1 MRTVNRTPKE
11 IDTDVNNYSKYK
23 NQLNFKGIVLDSNIF
38 AVDQDSFTDTNNIYV
53 DEDMSLISREPI
65 TIEDIPAGT
74 MPDNST
80 LIDIQYAK
88 DIVVYVSQSNSSK
101 YTISA
106 YKENSGVKTLSNVG
120 QYHLSTYNQYIICF
134 KDTGAQ
140 ILNINDF
147 TTGWQDFKNF
157 TEVPVTKTVSGPSV
171 KEGQSNQFTDA
182 HKDVYIRTN
191 EAQTVLPE
199 NSTAKVTGKIYSS
212 YGTNT
217 FKFNNQPSVLP
228 EYRIIKPL
236 NIEISNSILNI
247 SASKNILAITF
258 IDYILLS
265 YNGGTTFT
273 RILLPTAG
281 AGGIHTLSEDGKCY
295 FYTAEEGVY
304 RLTLDD
310 LQWTLIR
317 VKNGLTNETLSDSGK
332 TYWTNIRQYYFKN
345 AEVFTFYFNKRQYFK
360 APGMYADDIKYKNM
374 LCYYD
379 LSSVLPTDQLSTHTI
394 YEDIYNYDMKINI
407 DKDGNGYSSLA
418 IRLPYDVPD
427 DDDANKTKVV
437 YRVYIVWIVGE
448 KYGVSQFTKD
458 LTYPG
463 YVTITN
469 SERLYEAPNGDNGY
483 GVQISGTY
491 NGKKS
496 DSDAIYEYTGK
507 IGYNTVTTASFNV
520 ITNGKLL
527 HEGSSVNI
535 GIPLMMQSGIYLL
548 KVGQGPRLLDPSDN
562 QTYSLV
568 LVNNVF
574 DGFQYNNITIA
585 GDKFYILYHGI
596 IYTNNFADDDIIEVT
611 YTYSGSS
618 NYFKDVPKVSYS
630 GSELYLGFDNLLRIT
645 KNSRDGDKTLFNLP
659 EINDQPFADN
669 ITGLINISTTQLA
682 IFFDKAITICSKV
695 SDETYGYIYEYQKTR
710 LSLGTRLGDDI
721 INTLDGAATLFANA
735 RGLAIMN
742 YQAYMATSDQ
752 VLTFISDKIV
762 ELWKEFYAKSTNIKI
777 VQMRN
782 YIYISNGT
790 EEYLMLDTRTYTWWK
805 FTVPTKVSKL
815 VTNQTNLYLLS
826 NMLYLFNL
834 NYNKDKYYDEV
845 YDAHGNMTQIPWRLE
860 SQRLHFNLPN
870 HYKNIKQLIFQLKQT
885 NKYQNTIRAQIKIFR
900 KVIDYGDPQIVA
912 FNIDEYR
919 TFVKRFNYWKI
930 NELQWI
936 LANDTETA
944 IPSQLK
950 LNGIDIKYEV
960 GEEVR

>member
-11 IDTDVNNYSKYK
+11 INTDVNNYSKYK

-74 MPDNST
+74 MPDNSR
-80 LIDIQYAK
+80 LVDIQYTK
-88 DIVVYVSQSNSSK
+88 DIIVYISQNNNDSK

-147 TTGWQDFKNF
+147 NTGWQDLKDFS
-157 TEVPVTKTVSGPSV
+157 EVPVTKKVSGPSI
-171 KEGQSNQFTDA
+171 KEEPSNKFTDA
-182 HKDVYIRTN
+182 HKDVYIRKN
-191 EAQTVLPE
+191 DIQTILPDD
-199 NSTAKVTGKIYSS
+199 STASVDGKIISS

-217 FKFNNQPSVLP
+217 FKFNFGDRHWKLP

-236 NIEISNSILNI
+236 NVELTSTVYNI
-247 SASKNILAITF
+247 SANKNILAITLENN
-258 IDYILLS
+258 ILLS
-265 YNGGTTFT
+265 YTGGASFTTIEF
-273 RILLPTAG
+273 PTSQAG
-281 AGGIHTLSEDGKCY
+281 LAGGAHCISEDGKCY
-295 FYTAEEGVY
+295 FYITEVGVY

-310 LQWTLIR
+310 LNWTLIR
-317 VKNGLTNETLSDSGK
+317 VKNGLTNETLIDPTTG
-332 TYWTNIRQYYFKN
+332 YIYDRPVYCYFKN
-345 AEVFTFYFNKRQYFK
+345 AEVFTFYYRQRIYFK
-360 APGMYADDIKYKNM
+360 APGMWTGDAKYDNM
-374 LCYYD
+374 LCYLD
-379 LSSVLPTDQLSTHTI
+379 TTAPLAKNLGDNLRT
-394 YEDIYNYDMKINI
+394 YNIKITVG
-407 DKDGNGYSSLA
+407 DDGNGAAVCAVHTS
-418 IRLPYDVPD
+418 D
-427 DDDANKTKVV
+427 NKI
-437 YRVYIVWIVGE
+437 YIVTVIGLGTQTASTIYVQQFD
-448 KYGVSQFTKD
+448 KIMNSPYILTINDVSKLSTFST
-458 LTYPG
+458 G
-463 YVTITN
+463 HSGN
-469 SERLYEAPNGDNGY
+469 
-483 GVQISGTY
+483 GVQIFGVYTGSDVKTY
-491 NGKKS
+491 SCEAGYDTSTSLNYINIVDIKTIS
-496 DSDAIYEYTGK
+496 LNSDAT
-507 IGYNTVTTASFNV
+507 
-520 ITNGKLL
+520 L
-527 HEGSSVNI
+527 I
-535 GIPLMMQSGIYLL
+535 GIPLLL
-548 KVGQGPRLLDPSDN
+548 NGNVYI
-562 QTYSLV
+562 TYSSVWDTQSILDAGGN
-568 LVNNVF
+568 LGSNTFNFPKVNNIEIHRGKF
-574 DGFQYNNITIA
+574 TIA
-585 GDKFYILYHGI
+585 GDKFYILYNGI
-596 IYTNNFADDDIIEVT
+596 IYTNNFADNDVIEVI
-611 YTYSGSS
+611 YTYSGST

-645 KNSRDGDKTLFNLP
+645 NNTRDGDKTLFSLL
-659 EINDQPFADN
+659 EIYDQPFADN

-695 SDETYGYIYEYQKTR
+695 ENETSGYIYEYQKTR

-721 INTLDGAATLFANA
+721 INTLDGAATVFANA

-790 EEYLMLDTRTYTWWK
+790 EEYLMIDTRTYTWWK

-815 VTNQTNLYLLS
+815 VTDQIDLYLLS

-845 YDAHGNMTQIPWRLE
+845 YDASGNMTQIPWRLE

>member
-1 MRTVNRTPKE
+1 MRTINRTPKE
-11 IDTDVNNYSKYK
+11 IDTSVNNYSKYK

-38 AVDQDSFTDTNNIYV
+38 AVDQDSFVDTNNIYV

-74 MPDNST
+74 VPDNSK
-80 LIDIQYAK
+80 LVDIQYTK
-88 DIVVYVSQSNSSK
+88 DIVVYISQNNSDSK

-120 QYHLSTYNQYIICF
+120 QYHLSTYNQYIVCF

-140 ILNINDF
+140 ILDINDF
-147 TTGWQDFKNF
+147 TTGWQDLKNF
-157 TEVPVTKTVSGPSV
+157 VEVPVTKKVSGPSI
-171 KEGQSNQFTDA
+171 KESPSNQFTDA
-182 HKDVYIRTN
+182 HKDVYIRKN
-191 EAQTVLPE
+191 DIQTILPDD
-199 NSTAKVTGKIYSS
+199 STANVDGKIYSS

-217 FKFNNQPSVLP
+217 FKFNFGERHWKLP

-236 NIEISNSILNI
+236 NVELAAEVYNI
-247 SASKNILAITF
+247 SANKNIVAITLE
-258 IDYILLS
+258 DNILLS
-265 YNGGTTFT
+265 YNGGSSFTTIQFPT
-273 RILLPTAG
+273 SQAGLLGHAHC
-281 AGGIHTLSEDGKCY
+281 ISEDGKCY
-295 FYTAEEGVY
+295 FYITEVGVY

-310 LQWTLIR
+310 FIWTPIR
-317 VKNGLTNETLSDSGK
+317 VKNGLTNETLTDPTTG
-332 TYWTNIRQYYFKN
+332 YEYYNPVYYYFKN
-345 AEVFTFYFNKRQYFK
+345 AEVFTFYNRQRIYFK
-360 APGMYADDIKYKNM
+360 APGMWTDDTKYNNM
-374 LCYYD
+374 LCYLD
-379 LSSVLPTDQLSTHTI
+379 TDAPTAKNLGYNLQ
-394 YEDIYNYDMKINI
+394 IYNIKITI
-407 DKDGNGYSSLA
+407 GKDGNGA
-418 IRLPYDVPD
+418 AVCAVHTND
-427 DDDANKTKVV
+427 NKI
-437 YRVYIVWIVGE
+437 YIVTVIGLGPQTASAIYVQQFD
-448 KYGVSQFTKD
+448 KVINSPYILTINNVSKLSIFST
-458 LTYPG
+458 G
-463 YVTITN
+463 HSCN
-469 SERLYEAPNGDNGY
+469 
-483 GVQISGTY
+483 GVQIFGVYTGSDVKTY
-491 NGKKS
+491 SCEAGYDTSTSLNYINIVDIKTIS
-496 DSDAIYEYTGK
+496 LNSDAIQ
-507 IGYNTVTTASFNV
+507 
-520 ITNGKLL
+520 
-527 HEGSSVNI
+527 I
-535 GIPLMMQSGIYLL
+535 GIPLLL
-548 KVGQGPRLLDPSDN
+548 N
-562 QTYSLV
+562 ENAYITYSSVWGTQFILDASGN
-568 LVNNVF
+568 LGNNTYKFPTINNVEIQR
-574 DGFQYNNITIA
+574 GKLAIA
-585 GDKFYILYHGI
+585 GDKFYILYNGV
-596 IYTNNFADDDIIEVT
+596 IYTNNFADDDVVEVT

-682 IFFDKAITICSKV
+682 IFFDKAITICSKIEN
-695 SDETYGYIYEYQKTR
+695 ETYGYVYEYQKTR
-710 LSLGTRLGDDI
+710 LSLGTRLGDNI
-721 INTLDGAATLFANA
+721 INTLDGAATVFANA

-805 FTVPTKVSKL
+805 FTVPTKVNKL
-815 VTNQTNLYLLS
+815 VTNQTDLYLLS

-834 NYNKDKYYDEV
+834 NYDKDKYYDEV

-900 KVIDYGDPQIVA
+900 KVIDYSDPQIVA

-950 LNGIDIKYEV
+950 LNGIDIKYEI